1 MPKKGGVMTPKE
13 RAFVKDYVANG
24 DAQEAA
30 KSAGYSQ
37 PRSQGYQALARP
49 AIAGEVARLQ
59 MERLTNEI
67 LPLAVDVHCR
77 LLKDP
82 KTPGGV
88 LVQAV
93 KLAYERALGTGAME
107 GKEPHEMTADEIATA
122 LQALKREASNRAKPV
137 IEASVLD

>member
-1 MPKKGGVMTPKE
+1 M
-13 RAFVKDYVANG
+13 VA
-24 DAQEAA
+24 A
-30 KSAGYSQ
+30 
-37 PRSQGYQALARP
+37 
-49 AIAGEVARLQ
+49 EVARIQ

-82 KTPGGV
+82 RTPGGV

-93 KLAYERALGTGAME
+93 KLAYERALGSGAME

-137 IEASVLD
+137 IESAPSVMD